1 MRLRSRS
8 FHSSRSVLW
17 SAAVGLCT
25 VLSYGWAQDTKS
37 AENPVIPPP
46 EASLTLENNGH
57 PMVLAFRC
65 TAEDIRW
72 AGLSCSEEDPCP
84 IFLELSSAE
93 SVGTRLIVAGNI
105 HAEAETLYSV
115 LLATDDAGKTWN
127 EAFERIRGAGLDR
140 IDALDASNV
149 WVAGQ
154 ELFPIPQNPFL
165 LASSDGGKSWERK
178 PVLNEAAENRFGSV
192 QQFHFADKNDGSL
205 IVDRGPGNGGGAAF
219 ALYETRDGGE
229 SWQPKQESNK
239 PLRLM
244 QPAFAGEWRVWV
256 ASASRAYQ
264 IERRQGEK
272 WIRVAA
278 FSVNLDKCKP
288 PPAETGDGPS

>member
-1 MRLRSRS
+1 MRLRSMS
-8 FHSSRSVLW
+8 FPGSRSVLW
-17 SAAVGLCT
+17 TAAVGLCA
-25 VLSYGWAQDTKS
+25 VLPYGSAQEAKP
-37 AENPVIPPP
+37 AENPAISAP
-46 EASLTLENNGH
+46 EASLTLENNGR
-57 PMVLAFRC
+57 PMALAFRC

-72 AGLSCSEEDPCP
+72 AGLSCSEDDPCP

-93 SVGTRLIVAGNI
+93 PVGTRLIVTGNI

-127 EAFERIRGAGLDR
+127 EAFERLRGAGLDR
-140 IDALDASNV
+140 IDALDASTA
-149 WVAGQ
+149 WVSGQ

-178 PVLNEAAENRFGSV
+178 PVLNEAVENRFGSV
-192 QQFHFADKNDGSL
+192 QQFHFANKNDGSL
-205 IVDRGPGNGGGAAF
+205 IVDRGPGNGGDAAF

-239 PLRLM
+239 PLTLG
-244 QPAFAGEWRVWV
+244 QPAPAGEWRIRVE
-256 ASASRAYQ
+256 SAPRAYQ

-272 WIRVAA
+272 WVRLAA
-278 FSVNLDKCKP
+278 FSVNLEPCKP
-288 PPAETGDGPS
+288 PSVENDGGR